1 MAAIKAT
8 DDQVREAYQ
17 KHRNVAEAARACGL
31 SQRRYQIRLRQI
43 GVPSAGFNHHTGT
56 KAQFEAHG
64 GQALDLRGGI
74 AHRRNARARAAQA
87 FDQVAH
93 RCSFASLMA
102 AISSGSA
109 RMRSLRVC
117 NTVCGSGSSG
127 LNTKVRPSGRVTGGG
142 YNRA

>member
-64 GQALDLRGGI
+64 GQALD
-74 AHRRNARARAAQA
+74 
-87 FDQVAH
+87 FV
-93 RCSFASLMA
+93 
-102 AISSGSA
+102 
-109 RMRSLRVC
+109 
-117 NTVCGSGSSG
+117 
-127 LNTKVRPSGRVTGGG
+127 GGG
-142 YNRA
+142 TDFLSLADARSQAYFVEKASQPVHL